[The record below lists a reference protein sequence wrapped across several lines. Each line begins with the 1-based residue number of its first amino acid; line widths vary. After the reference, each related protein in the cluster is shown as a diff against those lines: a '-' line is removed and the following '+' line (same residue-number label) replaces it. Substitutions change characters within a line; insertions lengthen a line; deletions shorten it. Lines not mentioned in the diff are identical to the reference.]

1 MDFNIRGVLSLIE
14 DKRNKEKLDFIRI
27 HENVQ
32 NSFISD
38 VDLSFK
44 ISKS

>member
-1 MDFNIRGVLSLIE
+1 MLELIE
-14 DKRNKEKLDFIRI
+14 DKRNSDKLDFIKM

-38 VDLSFK
+38 VDISFK
-44 ISKS
+44 ISKTL